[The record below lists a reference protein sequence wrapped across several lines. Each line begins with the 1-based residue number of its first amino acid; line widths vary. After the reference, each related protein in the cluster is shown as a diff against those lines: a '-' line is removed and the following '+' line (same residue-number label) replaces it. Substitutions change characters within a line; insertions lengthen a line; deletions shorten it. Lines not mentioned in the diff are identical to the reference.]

1 VRNVLAIFAFGGAIA
16 ASFPPAAVPGGSRL
30 REEAANVAIVRD
42 DWGIAH
48 VRGKTD
54 AQAVFGAIYAQ
65 AEDDFN
71 RVEMNYI
78 DALGRRAEV
87 EGERAIYR
95 DLRMKMFVDPADLG
109 AKYAACS
116 PALRALMEAWA
127 DGLNYYLAT
136 HPAVHPRLLRRF
148 EPWMALSFTE
158 GSIGG
163 DIERI
168 SLDGLRA
175 FYGGSL
181 APTASHPDSAAAGTQ
196 SDLDAARMRRDF
208 DPSGAD
214 RNFDAPGA
222 HRDLDVSETNHGVD
236 VFTRQTS
243 GSNGIAIAPS
253 NTQSHHALLL
263 INPHTSFYFRSELQ
277 LTSDQGLNAYGA
289 VTWGQFFVYQGF
301 NEHAGWMHT
310 SSGVDVVDFFSETI
324 VRRAGKLYYRYGREY
339 RPVTISRIVVPY
351 RAADGTLRQRTFTV
365 YRTGHGPIVGSRD
378 GKWLSV
384 SLMQRPVEALS
395 QAYLRTKAV
404 DYAAFRTIA
413 AEFRA
418 NSSNNT
424 IFADAKGEIAYMSP
438 QFIPRRNDR
447 FDYTRPVDGAD
458 PATAWHGLHALD
470 EAPHLLNPPNG
481 WLYNTNDWP
490 YSAAGANSP
499 RREAYP
505 RYMDTFGE
513 NARGIHATQLLT
525 GRNDFTLDSLM
536 AAAFDSYLPAFG
548 ELVPRLLADYDALP
562 SGDPLRS
569 ELAEQVGALR
579 AWDDRWSA
587 ASVPTTL
594 AVFWGEAL
602 SASLETGRG
611 EVSID
616 RLLQAT
622 PQQQLAA
629 LVRAS
634 ERLTADFGT
643 WKTAWGEINR
653 FQRLNDSIVAHFDD
667 GGPSIAVPF
676 TDGFWGSLA
685 ASSADHA
692 QTKRRYGVSGNS
704 FVAVVEFG
712 EKVRAKAVTA
722 GGESGDPASPHFI
735 DQAAR
740 YCAGALRDVYFY
752 PEQLVGHTERTYHPG
767 G

>member
-1 VRNVLAIFAFGGAIA
+1 MLAALAFSGLA
-16 ASFPPAAVPGGSRL
+16 ASSRPSAAATELSRW
-30 REEAANVAIVRD
+30 RNEAANVAIVRD

-48 VRGKTD
+48 VRAKTD

-71 RVEMNYI
+71 RVEFNYI

-95 DLRMKMFVDPADLG
+95 DLRMKMFVDPANLR

-127 DGLNYYLAT
+127 DGLNFYLAT

-168 SLDGLRA
+168 ALDGLRN
-175 FYGGSL
+175 FYVDAGM
-181 APTASHPDSAAAGTQ
+181 AAAGPHGEF
-196 SDLDAARMRRDF
+196 DAAGTRRDF
-208 DPSGAD
+208 DTAGD
-214 RNFDAPGA
+214 
-222 HRDLDVSETNHGVD
+222 HRDFDVSEPPERVD
-236 VFTRQTS
+236 AFAHQAS
-243 GSNGIAIAPS
+243 GSNGIAIAPA
-253 NTQSHHALLL
+253 NTQGGHALLL

-277 LTSDQGLNAYGA
+277 MTSERGLNAYGA
-289 VTWGQFFVYQGF
+289 VTWGQFFIYQGF

-324 VRRAGKLYYRYGREY
+324 VRRAGKLYYLYGREY
-339 RPVTISRIVVPY
+339 LPVVVSRIVVPY
-351 RAADGTLRQRTFTV
+351 RAEDGTLKHKTFAT
-365 YRTGHGPIVGSRD
+365 YRTGHGPVVGVRD

-384 SLMQRPVEALS
+384 ALMQRPVEALS
-395 QAYLRTKAV
+395 QSYLRTKAV
-404 DYAAFRTIA
+404 DYATFRAIA
-413 AEFRA
+413 AQFRA

-438 QFIPRRNDR
+438 QFVPRRNDR
-447 FDYTRPVDGAD
+447 FDYTQPLDGAD
-458 PATAWHGLHALD
+458 PATDWHGLHALD
-470 EAPHLLNPPNG
+470 ETPHLLNPPNG
-481 WLYNTNDWP
+481 WIFNTNDWP
-490 YSAAGANSP
+490 YSAAGADSP

-513 NARGIHATQLLT
+513 NARGAHATQLLT
-525 GRNDFTLDSLM
+525 GRKDFTLDSLM

-548 ELVPRLLADYDALP
+548 ELVPRLLAAYDALP
-562 SGDPLRS
+562 SADPLRV
-569 ELAEQVGALR
+569 ELAEQIGALR
-579 AWDDRWSA
+579 GWDERWSA
-587 ASVPTTL
+587 ASVPTAL

-602 SASLETGRG
+602 AASLEARSGDVR
-611 EVSID
+611 ID
-616 RLLQAT
+616 DLVRAT

-629 LVRAS
+629 LARAS
-634 ERLTADFGT
+634 ERLAADFGT
-643 WKTAWGEINR
+643 WKTGWGEINR

-667 GGPSIAVPF
+667 DGPSIAVPF

-685 ASSADHA
+685 ASSTDHS

-722 GGESGDPASPHFI
+722 GGESGDPASPHFE

-752 PEQLVGHTERTYHPG
+752 PEQLIGHTERRYHPG

>member
-1 VRNVLAIFAFGGAIA
+1 MRGVLAALAFMSLA
-16 ASFPPAAVPGGSRL
+16 ASSFRFGAAAEESRW
-30 REEAANVAIVRD
+30 RSEAASVAIVRD

-54 AQAVFGAIYAQ
+54 AQAVFGTIYAQ

-95 DLRMKMFVDPADLG
+95 DLRMKMFVDPANLR

-148 EPWMALSFTE
+148 EPWMALSFSE

-168 SLDGLRA
+168 SLDGLRN
-175 FYGGSL
+175 FYAD
-181 APTASHPDSAAAGTQ
+181 APAAALSQ
-196 SDLDAARMRRDF
+196 DASRVNFDAAGNPRDFDTGGDRRDF
-208 DPSGAD
+208 DVTKPQESVA
-214 RNFDAPGA
+214 A
-222 HRDLDVSETNHGVD
+222 L
-236 VFTRQTS
+236 TRQAS

-253 NTQSHHALLL
+253 NTQAHHALLL

-277 LTSDQGLNAYGA
+277 MTSEQGLNAYGA
-289 VTWGQFFVYQGF
+289 VTWGQFFIYQGF

-310 SSGVDVVDFFSETI
+310 SSGVDVVDLFSETI

-339 RPVTISRIVVPY
+339 RPVMVSRIVVPY
-351 RAADGTLRQRTFTV
+351 RAENGTLKQKTFAA

-384 SLMQRPVEALS
+384 ALMQRPVEALS
-395 QAYLRTKAV
+395 QSYLRTKAV
-404 DYAAFRTIA
+404 DYATFRTIA

-438 QFIPRRNDR
+438 QFVPRRNDR
-447 FDYTRPVDGAD
+447 FDYTQPLDGAD
-458 PATAWHGLHALD
+458 PATDWHGLHALD
-470 EAPHLLNPPNG
+470 ETPHLLNPPNG
-481 WLYNTNDWP
+481 WIFNTNDWP
-490 YSAAGANSP
+490 YSAAGVNSP

-505 RYMDTFGE
+505 RYMDTSGE
-513 NARGIHATQLLT
+513 NARGMHATQLLS
-525 GRNDFTLDSLM
+525 GRKDFTLDSLM

-548 ELVPRLLADYDALP
+548 ELVPRLLAAYDALP
-562 SGDPLRS
+562 SGDTLRL

-579 AWDDRWSA
+579 AWDERWSA

-602 SASLETGRG
+602 AAALETRRG
-611 EVSID
+611 EVGID
-616 RLLQAT
+616 GLLQAT

-629 LVRAS
+629 LARAS
-634 ERLTADFGT
+634 GRLTADFGT

-685 ASSADHA
+685 ASSTDHSE
-692 QTKRRYGVSGNS
+692 TKRRYGVSGNS

-722 GGESGDPASPHFI
+722 GGESGDPASPHFE

-752 PEQLVGHTERTYHPG
+752 PEQLVGHTERRYHPG

>member
-1 VRNVLAIFAFGGAIA
+1 MPNAAALAAQARKFTVGMIEKVGQHEQQCADVRPGIA
-16 ASFPPAAVPGGSRL
+16 AHDKCAL
-30 REEAANVAIVRD
+30 
-42 DWGIAH
+42 
-48 VRGKTD
+48 RGKTD
-54 AQAVFGAIYAQ
+54 AQAVFGTIYAQ

-236 VFTRQTS
+236 AFTRQAS

-289 VTWGQFFVYQGF
+289 VTWWQFFVYQGF